1 MLANTIG
8 QMFKVARVSRET
20 SMYKVERN
28 TGVPHCYID
37 RLEKGQYN
45 PKRVTFFS
53 ISQLAKYYGL
63 KLDVVYE
70 TLMNE
75 ISDFELTDEKGET
88 KWTL

>member
-1 MLANTIG
+1 MLATTIG
-8 QMFKVARVSRET
+8 QMFKAARVSRET

-63 KLDVVYE
+63 QLDVVYE

-75 ISDFELTDEKGET
+75 ISDFELTDEKGEY
-88 KWTL
+88 

>member
-1 MLANTIG
+1 MLATTIG
-8 QMFKVARVSRET
+8 QLFRMARVSRET

-37 RLEKGQYN
+37 RLEKGNYN

-70 TLMNE
+70 TLMKE
-75 ISDFELTDEKGET
+75 ISDFELTDEKGEH
-88 KWTL
+88 

>member
-1 MLANTIG
+1 MLATTIG
-8 QMFKVARVSRET
+8 QMFKIARVSSGT

-70 TLMNE
+70 TLMKE
-75 ISDFELTDEKGET
+75 ISDFELTDEKGEQ
-88 KWTL
+88 

>member
-1 MLANTIG
+1 MLATTIG
-8 QMFKVARVSRET
+8 QMFKAARVSSEI

-37 RLEKGQYN
+37 RLEKGNYN

-70 TLMNE
+70 TLMTE
-75 ISDFELTDEKGET
+75 ISDFELTDENGDY
-88 KWTL
+88 

>member
-1 MLANTIG
+1 MLATNIG
-8 QMFKVARVSRET
+8 QMFRRARVLRET

-37 RLEKGQYN
+37 RLEKGNYN

-63 KLDVVYE
+63 KLDIVYE

-75 ISDFELTDEKGET
+75 ISDFELTDEKGEH
-88 KWTL
+88 

>member
-1 MLANTIG
+1 MLATTIG
-8 QMFKVARVSRET
+8 QMFKAARVSHET

-37 RLEKGQYN
+37 RLEKGNYN

-70 TLMNE
+70 TLMKE
-75 ISDFELTDEKGET
+75 ISDFELTDEKGEH
-88 KWTL
+88 

>member
-1 MLANTIG
+1 MLATTIG
-8 QMFKVARVSRET
+8 QMFKAARVSRGT

-53 ISQLAKYYGL
+53 ISQLSKYYGL

-75 ISDFELTDEKGET
+75 ISDFELTDEKGEH
-88 KWTL
+88 